1 MKIIGSVIVF
11 AVFGVTFFCSAQVAV
26 NKSPNDAAYEKNLIQ
41 AREPLAYSN
50 IRESDAVWVK
60 RIWRN
65 IDLRERM
72 NQPFYFPLAPSN
84 NMRNLMQVLLDAIA
98 EGKITA
104 YDAKGE
110 TDEFL
115 IAIPP
120 NDLIQNLKR
129 EVTREVPDPNDP
141 QQMTQIKVTIDFKT
155 SNVTMFRIKE
165 DWIFDKQ
172 RSVFEPR
179 IIGIC
184 PVIIARNP
192 ITNDFEGYDQLFWIY
207 FPEARSVLAKA
218 EAFNFYN
225 SSQRLSY
232 DDIFHKRIFSSYI
245 YKEDNVYGRV
255 IGEYATGLDALL
267 ESERIKDGM
276 FRWET
281 DLWEY

>member
-1 MKIIGSVIVF
+1 MKAIISAISLLVF
-11 AVFGVTFFCSAQVAV
+11 TLALSLSASAQL
-26 NKSPNDAAYEKNLIQ
+26 PNDAAYNKKHTST
-41 AREPLAYSN
+41 REPLAYSH
-50 IRESDAVWVK
+50 IRESDAVSVK

-65 IDLRERM
+65 IDLRERI
-72 NQPFYFPLAPSN
+72 NQPFYFPLNPSN
-84 NMRNLMQVLLDAIA
+84 NMRNLMQVLLDGIA

-120 NDLIQNLKR
+120 NELLESLKR
-129 EVTREVPDPNDP
+129 KVTREVPDPNDP
-141 QQMTQIKVTIDFKT
+141 QQTMQITVDIDFKT
-155 SNVTMFRIKE
+155 SDVTMFRIKE

-184 PVIIARNP
+184 PVVLVRNE
-192 ITNDFEGYDQLFWIY
+192 ITNDLEGYDQLFWVY
-207 FPEARSVLAKA
+207 FPEARPVLAQA
-218 EAFNFYN
+218 ESFNFYN
-225 SSQRLSY
+225 SAQRLSF

-267 ESERIKDGM
+267 ESERIKDQM